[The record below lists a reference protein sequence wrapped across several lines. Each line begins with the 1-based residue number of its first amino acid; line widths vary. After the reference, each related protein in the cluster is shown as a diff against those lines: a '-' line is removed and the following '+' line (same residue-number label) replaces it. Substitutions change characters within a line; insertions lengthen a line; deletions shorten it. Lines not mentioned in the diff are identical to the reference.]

1 MKRIFTAAIGLLLF
15 NSASAQTNYFNT
27 TGNVGLGTNN
37 ATALLNLNW
46 QYAQIKMQGAN
57 STWLNSDI
65 VISRLNSGNQLQ
77 RSPNIAFVD
86 DATSTAAFIQSY
98 QGNLQFFPG
107 GAQSFTLQ
115 PGGKVGILNSSPQ
128 ATFQIETSVNK
139 LTVASASAISGTSYI
154 GFNAYRNTTNS
165 NWRFDGNGTVSAGS
179 VIYGDQAGNINFA
192 AVPSLN
198 GGSYFEITDADLKSR
213 IYFQV
218 SATGM
223 ARAKKL
229 KIETAN
235 FPDYV
240 FSKEYKLPSLNA
252 VALFIEKNHRLP
264 EMPAAKDVHADGL
277 DVGEMNKLLVKKV
290 EELTLY
296 LIEHDKRD
304 KAKDKR
310 LAAMQRQIN
319 KIKKAQSSK

>member
-1 MKRIFTAAIGLLLF
+1 MKRIFIGIISIFLF

-46 QYAQIKMQGAN
+46 QYAQIKMQGSN
-57 STWLNSDI
+57 STFLNSDI
-65 VISRLNSGNQLQ
+65 IISRLNSGNQLQ
-77 RSPNIAFVD
+77 RSPNIAFAD
-86 DATSTAAFIQSY
+86 EATNSAAYIQSY

-128 ATFQIETSVNK
+128 ATFQVETSVNK
-139 LTVASASAISGTSYI
+139 LTVASASAIGGTSYV
-154 GFNAYRNTTNS
+154 GFNAYRNTTAG

-198 GGSYFEITDADLKSR
+198 GGSYFDLNDVDLKSK

-218 SATGM
+218 ASSGVT
-223 ARAKKL
+223 RAKQIKV
-229 KIETAN
+229 ETAN
-235 FPDYV
+235 WPDFV
-240 FSKEYKLPSLNA
+240 FAKSYRLPSLKQ
-252 VALFIEKNHRLP
+252 VASYIDKNHHLPDMPTAEELEKN
-264 EMPAAKDVHADGL
+264 GL
-277 DVGEMNKLLVKKV
+277 DIGAMNRSLAKKV

-296 LIEHDKRD
+296 LIEKDKQLNEQ
-304 KAKDKR
+304 AKKNRALEKR
-310 LAAMQRQIN
+310 LARLEKRIR
-319 KIKKAQSSK
+319 